1 MLCWFL
7 LFNSVNQLDIY
18 TYPLP
23 FEPPSYAP
31 TPPTPPASYPS
42 RSSQSTKLS
51 SLCYLAASH

>member
-1 MLCWFL
+1 MCWFL

-18 TYPLP
+18 VYPLP
-23 FEPPSYAP
+23 LEPPSY
-31 TPPTPPASYPS
+31 PPHPATPPASYPS